1 MRTEQEMMDLILGVA
16 GSDERIRA
24 VSMEGSRANPNILKD
39 KHQDYDITFY
49 VKDIEPFFNKPEW
62 VEEKFGK
69 YLIMQMPE
77 AMRNPCGDGYFNYM
91 MIYPDGVRMDLNF
104 VFDVYE
110 DDGEPSVTLLD
121 KDNGNGFRPPM
132 PPPNDK
138 IYHIKPPSP
147 LFYYSCCNEFWWCL
161 NNAAKGIARDE
172 LPYVIYMLTIVRGE
186 LHDMINWYI
195 GTQHGFNLST
205 GKENKYIK
213 KYLSQEQY
221 KKYTGIYSG
230 SDYIDVWKSIYVMCE
245 LFHEF
250 ALSVAE
256 SFGFTYKQNEE
267 DGMRTYMKMVEDN
280 TI

>member
-1 MRTEQEMMDLILGVA
+1 MRKEQEMFDLILGVA
-16 GSDERIRA
+16 NSDDRIRA
-24 VSMEGSRANPNILKD
+24 VSMEGSRANPNIPKD

-91 MIYPDGVRMDLNF
+91 MIYPDGVRLDLNF

-121 KDNGNGFRPPM
+121 KDNGNSFRPVM
-132 PPPNDK
+132 PTPSDK

-172 LPYVIYMLTIVRGE
+172 LPYVIYMLNIVRGE

-195 GTQHGFNLST
+195 GTQHGFDLST

-213 KYLSQEQY
+213 KYLSKEQY
-221 KKYTGIYSG
+221 KQYTEIYSG
-230 SDYIDVWKSIYVMCE
+230 SDYGDVWKSIYVMCDLFRE
-245 LFHEF
+245 L

-256 SFGFTYKQNEE
+256 SFDFTYRQNEE
-267 DGMRTYMKMVEDN
+267 DGIRTYMKM
-280 TI
+280 IK